1 MNSIT
6 TFGNKGN
13 FNVIYPTNYQ
23 ELLNIFLEY
32 NKNKT
37 KYALIGGGSNTLIN
51 EEYNGKIIKL
61 TKMKYN
67 YQILSDCIY
76 TSAFYPTTNFVLDIS
91 QKGFDYSFLAGIPG
105 LIGGA
110 IFNNS
115 GAFEKNI
122 GDFILY
128 VDFLN
133 KAGKIT
139 RFYNDNLLFSY
150 RYSIFKDIEGIIIGA
165 AFKKIPGTN
174 IKEKINQNL
183 EIRRKKLPN
192 NLSLGSV
199 FKNNQLVKAWRVISE
214 LNLRGYQLNDAA
226 FSNKH
231 ANIIIN
237 LGDAKFKDAYRLIRI
252 AKEKAMD
259 KFGIKLEEEISII
272 E

>member
-13 FNVIYPTNYQ
+13 FNVFYPVNYQ
-23 ELLNIFLEY
+23 ELLALYLEF
-32 NKNKT
+32 NKNKN
-37 KYALIGGGSNTLIN
+37 KYVVIGGGSNTLIN
-51 EEYNGKIIKL
+51 EEYQGKIIKL

-76 TSAFYPTTNFVLDIS
+76 VSAFYPTANFVLDIC

-110 IFNNS
+110 IFNNA

-122 GDFILY
+122 GDYILY

-139 RFYNDNLLFSY
+139 RLYNDNLLFAY

-165 AFKKIPGTN
+165 AFKKIFGTN
-174 IKEKINQNL
+174 IKEKISKNL
-183 EIRRKKLPN
+183 EMRKKKLPN
-192 NLSLGSV
+192 NLSLGSI
-199 FKNNQLVKAWRVISE
+199 FKNNKLIKAWRVISE
-214 LNLRGYQLNDAA
+214 LDLRGYQVNDAA

-252 AKEKAMD
+252 AKEKAME